1 MEVYGEL
8 NQSEALALASTN
20 LEKLLGLDLEAELA
34 DLVAVQG
41 GDLFDF
47 ESKVV
52 GILSPRRDA
61 VDLF

>member
-20 LEKLLGLDLEAELA
+20 LEKLLGLELEAEHA

-52 GILSPRRDA
+52 GILSPRRDV